1 MPQNTKTK
9 LGPNKIK
16 RKEKK
21 VGYVTAWVN
30 VEVCLHGIIVQE
42 VNKNVL
48 ANTKSKKF
56 LFVCNNQTGDQ
67 VLSINDVSLE
77 GMTHV
82 QAGLLLKNATGA
94 ISLQVMSQCDTQ

>member
-1 MPQNTKTK
+1 M
-9 LGPNKIK
+9 
-16 RKEKK
+16 
-21 VGYVTAWVN
+21 
-30 VEVCLHGIIVQE
+30 CD
-42 VNKNVL
+42 
-48 ANTKSKKF
+48 
-56 LFVCNNQTGDQ
+56 NQTGDR